1 MKKNCDIII
10 GSTGFIGHNLCKKI
24 RNKKNLFTVS
34 RKNSKNSTFGSHKKL
49 DIRNYR
55 LVQNYF
61 TKIKKEYRKIN
72 VYFLAGDSLVEK
84 TILNPKKLVSN
95 SINSFH
101 NILLALKGS
110 NSTVIYASS
119 GAVYDSRIKNV
130 FTENDYLFPASPYAA
145 AKYSS
150 EGLCMS
156 YYETFG
162 LDIRI
167 ARIFSVFGGKMNR
180 FFIYDL
186 IHKINLSD
194 KEVEL
199 NGNGLQVRDYLHVD
213 DVVNGLILIAQ
224 KGQPGE
230 IYNISS
236 GKPTRLSILAKK
248 IKKILNKEELTIKW
262 NNCNTKGIRDCWYG
276 NNSKIKKLGFKV
288 RKDIKDNLE
297 NTVKE
302 IFSNL

>member
-1 MKKNCDIII
+1 
-10 GSTGFIGHNLCKKI
+10 
-24 RNKKNLFTVS
+24 
-34 RKNSKNSTFGSHKKL
+34 
-49 DIRNYR
+49 
-55 LVQNYF
+55 
-61 TKIKKEYRKIN
+61 
-72 VYFLAGDSLVEK
+72 
-84 TILNPKKLVSN
+84 
-95 SINSFH
+95 
-101 NILLALKGS
+101 
-110 NSTVIYASS
+110 
-119 GAVYDSRIKNV
+119 
-130 FTENDYLFPASPYAA
+130 
-145 AKYSS
+145 
-150 EGLCMS
+150 MS